1 MELRIATGEDVGNL
15 FEMNEEFNGKNCTT
29 KELMRSSIDSNE
41 QEVVSI
47 AYIDGVAA
55 GFICGQSIRSMCY
68 DKCYVEITELYVREE
83 YRRQGI
89 ATKLINYI
97 ENIFEERNIKEFQ
110 LFTGKDN
117 TAARAFY
124 EKLGY
129 KKIDEVMYKK
139 KL

>member
-1 MELRIATGEDVGNL
+1 
-15 FEMNEEFNGKNCTT
+15 
-29 KELMRSSIDSNE
+29 
-41 QEVVSI
+41 
-47 AYIDGVAA
+47 
-55 GFICGQSIRSMCY
+55 
-68 DKCYVEITELYVREE
+68 VEITELYVREE

>member
-47 AYIDGVAA
+47 SYIDGVAA

-97 ENIFEERNIKEFQ
+97 ENIFEERNIKELK